1 VRIRSKAC
9 SRLLAAL
16 VSVFLSSSASALE
29 VFACEPEWAAL
40 VKVLAPEARVTTATH
55 AHQDPHYIEA
65 RPALIGALRRADLAV
80 CTGASLEVGWLPM
93 LQQRAANAKVRNG
106 GPGMFYAAEA
116 VDLID
121 KRDYVD
127 RSMGDVHAE
136 GNPHFHLDPHR
147 FKTVAK
153 ALALRLGNIDPAS
166 AQAYGERYDSWASDW
181 EQRIAEWNARAA
193 PLRGREVV
201 AQHTAFAYLWS
212 WLSISQVGDLEPK
225 PGVPPTMSH
234 LQELLQGV
242 RSKPPMAIVRALHH
256 EPQAAQWLAEQTG
269 RPLLVLPA
277 TVTPDGPTAD
287 PAGLFD
293 ALIEQLLGA
302 AERTPRP

>member
-1 VRIRSKAC
+1 VRIRSKFAF
-9 SRLLAAL
+9 RLGAAV
-16 VSVFLSSSASALE
+16 VSAFLSSSAWALE
-29 VFACEPEWAAL
+29 VFACEPEWAAV

-65 RPALIGALRRADLAV
+65 RPALIGALRRADIAV

-93 LQQRAANAKVRNG
+93 LQQRAANPKVRDG
-106 GPGMFYAAEA
+106 RPGMFYAADVVE
-116 VDLID
+116 LID

-136 GNPHFHLDPHR
+136 GNPHFHLDPR
-147 FKTVAK
+147 RLQMVVK
-153 ALALRLGNIDPAS
+153 ALALRLGSIDPAA
-166 AQAYGERYDSWASDW
+166 AQAYSQRYDRWASEW
-181 EQRIAEWNARAA
+181 EQRIAQWNTRAA

-201 AQHTAFAYLWS
+201 AQHTTFAYLWA
-212 WLSISQVGDLEPK
+212 WLSMSQAGDLEPK

-234 LQELLQGV
+234 LQALLQGV

-256 EPQAAQWLAEQTG
+256 DPQAAQWLAEQTG

-277 TVTPDGPTAD
+277 TVTPDGMTAD

-293 ALIEQLLGA
+293 ALIEQLLRA
-302 AERTPRP
+302 AESTPRP